1 MLPLTTRNVQVV
13 LLINTLML
21 SQVLVFPAIQN
32 FLTVNTVL
40 KVFVS
45 IVTGAIN
52 LISTIVQIA
61 SSLPRIVRFIK
72 TQL

>member
-1 MLPLTTRNVQVV
+1 MLPITTRNVQVV
-13 LLINTLML
+13 LLINILML

-45 IVTGAIN
+45 IATGAIN

-72 TQL
+72 TRL